1 MVKFV
6 VYDDEEVFRS
16 NIVKS
21 IDRVMT
27 KSKMEYSIEEFS
39 KYNSKM
45 QKVIDDESSK
55 IYIMDIEIPNGLS
68 GIDVARKIR
77 VDDWNSIII
86 LVTSH
91 MDMGYDAL
99 KAQIMLLDFISKY
112 NDCNISL
119 ERTIKKATLK
129 INNKKVLIFESNDIT
144 YKVYTDDIV
153 YIIKDTID
161 RKCVIKTIYNEVI
174 VNENISTLFNML
186 DGRFFMTHR
195 SCIIN
200 TEKID
205 RIDWKN
211 NIIYFKNGFKTDYLS
226 RDKKKEF
233 KEYVRN
239 C

>member
-112 NDCNISL
+112 NNCNISL

-153 YIIKDTID
+153 YIVKDTID

-205 RIDWKN
+205 RIDWKK
-211 NIIYFKNGFKTDYLS
+211 NIIYFKNYN
-226 RDKKKEF
+226 R
-233 KEYVRN
+233 
-239 C
+239 

>member
-16 NIVKS
+16 NVVKS
-21 IDRVMT
+21 IDKVME

-39 KYNSKM
+39 KYNSRM

-77 VDDWNSIII
+77 MDDWNSIII

-91 MDMGYDAL
+91 VDMGYDAL

-129 INNKKVLIFESNDIT
+129 INNKKVLIFECNDIT

-153 YIIKDTID
+153 YIVKDTID

-174 VNENISTLFNML
+174 VNENISTLFDML

-205 RIDWKN
+205 KIDWKN

-226 RDKKKEF
+226 RDKKKEL

>member
-77 VDDWNSIII
+77 IDDWNSIII

-153 YIIKDTID
+153 YIVKDTID

>member
-77 VDDWNSIII
+77 IDDWNSIII

-153 YIIKDTID
+153 YIVKDTID
-161 RKCVIKTIYNEVI
+161 RKCVIKIIYNEVI

>member
-112 NDCNISL
+112 NNCNISL

-153 YIIKDTID
+153 YIVKDTID